1 MQDRSKLRRR
11 KVLQLTG
18 TTAAAAGVTSMAGC
32 IGDDADDADDGEPV
46 EDTDDADDTEPADDT
61 DDADD
66 AGPGEEDDLD
76 EITITLSQFPDTID
90 PLDHITGDYFDV
102 YDHIYEPLF
111 DFEPGEGIFPR
122 VVEEW
127 EALGD
132 GVTELTL
139 RDDVVFHNGDEMTAE
154 DVAWTINRTVDP
166 EMGPVSPI
174 GTFGLGSIEG
184 AEATG
189 DYTLE
194 VSYGAAPGLAEFE
207 FGNYARAMN
216 MDWAIDNYN
225 ADQPE
230 ETISGAD
237 PEDFNGTGPYEVVD
251 FTSGEEIV
259 VEAFDDYWGEQP
271 PFDRVVF
278 NADGESSG
286 RAAALETGESD
297 VTINILPED
306 VATIQD
312 AEGSEI
318 RNVTSFRTVFLPM
331 KNTVPPFDSQE
342 FRQAMNYAVDNQQI
356 VDTVLSGFGEA
367 RGQPVSPG
375 INGYNPDIEP
385 YAQDLDM
392 AESLVEESGYGGTE
406 IELVAPQGRYLND
419 AEIGETA
426 ADMIDQLPNVD
437 CSVDIVDFGVVSDAN
452 QAGVDPDEF
461 GETWEIPFYM
471 IGWGVITGDTDY
483 GVQGFFT
490 IPDNPARTFEDEELS
505 DAILESQQIEDP
517 EERTERLQEVNAMAH
532 EKAPFVFLHTQESIY
547 GVNDQ
552 ITWDP
557 REDET
562 IYIWEMSR

>member
-1 MQDRSKLRRR
+1 MRDSNKLQRRR
-11 KVLQLTG
+11 ILQMSGATLAT
-18 TTAAAAGVTSMAGC
+18 AGVTSMAGC
-32 IGDDADDADDGEPV
+32 IGDDD
-46 EDTDDADDTEPADDT
+46 DDT
-61 DDADD
+61 DDTDD
-66 AGPGEEDDLD
+66 TVDDDTMDDDTDDTMDDDTMTDPDELD
-76 EITITLSQFPDTID
+76 EITVTLSQFPDTID

-122 VVEEW
+122 VVEET
-127 EALGD
+127 EILG
-132 GVTELTL
+132 GGATELRL
-139 RDDVVFHNGDEMTAE
+139 RDDVVFHSGDQMTAE

-166 EMGPVSPI
+166 DIGVVSPI

-189 DYTLE
+189 EYTLE
-194 VSYGAAPGLAEFE
+194 VNYGAAPGLAEFE
-207 FGNYARAMN
+207 FGNYARAIPR
-216 MDWAIDNYN
+216 DWAIDNHDAEN
-225 ADQPE
+225 EA
-230 ETISGAD
+230 ISGAD

-259 VEAFDDYWGEQP
+259 VEAFDDYWGPEP
-271 PFDRVVF
+271 PFERVVF

-286 RAAALETGESD
+286 RAASLETGESD
-297 VTINILPED
+297 ITINILPAD
-306 VATIQD
+306 VDTIQN
-312 AEGSEI
+312 AENADI

-331 KNTVPPFDSQE
+331 KNTVPPFDSLE
-342 FRQAMNYAVDNQQI
+342 FRQAMNYAVDNEEI
-356 VDTVLSGFGEA
+356 VNTILSGFGEP

-375 INGYNPDIEP
+375 INGFNPDVEP
-385 YAQDLDM
+385 YEQDLAM
-392 AESLVEESGYGGTE
+392 AESLVDESGYADVE

-461 GETWEIPFYM
+461 DIPFYM

-490 IPDNPARTFEDEELS
+490 IPDNPNRTFDDEELS
-505 DAILESQQIEDP
+505 DAILDSQQIEDP
-517 EERTERLQEVNAMAH
+517 EERTQALQEVNALAH

-547 GVNDQ
+547 GANSAIQ
-552 ITWDP
+552 WEP

-562 IYIWEMSR
+562 IYLWEMET